1 MKREDFRLYVDMHYP
16 NINDFIKDF
25 NNMGG
30 NLKAGILKYHLE
42 YPYLIDE
49 GWLNAYTIFF
59 QNRYMPELALIK
71 SVIEDKIRNN

>member
-1 MKREDFRLYVDMHYP
+1 
-16 NINDFIKDF
+16 
-25 NNMGG
+25 MGG